1 MSNVSLFDNPQA
13 TISANNWTVQLV
25 QKKIIMKKQKSQSE
39 IAKKWYRYDVLLR
52 SVMDIV
58 EL

>member
-1 MSNVSLFDNPQA
+1 MSNVSLFDNAQA